1 MSGPAVSQLLA
12 EVFDRLDYW
21 DDGFVD
27 GLVAL
32 QLHVDVISTSI
43 TIRIRTHIFKTGI
56 YVGGLGMG
64 NKSYEGGVGWFWQ

>member
-1 MSGPAVSQLLA
+1 MSGPAISQLLA
-12 EVFDRLDYW
+12 EVFERLDYW

-56 YVGGLGMG
+56 YVGRLGMG

>member
-27 GLVAL
+27 GLVAF
-32 QLHVDVISTSI
+32 QLHVDVMS
-43 TIRIRTHIFKTGI
+43 R
-56 YVGGLGMG
+56 L
-64 NKSYEGGVGWFWQ
+64 